1 MDMDLLALA
10 LRECVGRGRDI
21 VLAPNGRASAAVKE
35 LMRRDYGLEP
45 RFLVDSYHYDGVT
58 VFSPDALPEGAEEC
72 TYLIT
77 ATREWDRRELDCAL
91 RAHVPGDRIVMPEDM
106 EAPWR
111 AVLADPE
118 KVRPDFLGVGFPKCL
133 TTSVYY
139 VLRKNPNVF
148 LTKSKESFFLCG
160 KPDRT
165 RHELYKA
172 EYRGA
177 RDTGRLV
184 GEFET
189 QYGSLPRRVH
199 AYHGSDVRLLFFV
212 RDPLKALYSHFKMH
226 MRDVYSDSDIALFRE
241 FGHVCP
247 EMYDKWV
254 DGQDRDGKE
263 KFLFGQSLQYYLTY
277 YPREQIHVVLAEEL
291 IADTQNRMH
300 ALQRFIGLPE
310 EKCVDYPVL
319 PRTNEGK
326 NVSKDYLCAVANN
339 KIHEI
344 SRELYGNDALLEE
357 YYNVLRPQLRKHT
370 LVDYSE
376 PPLPET
382 TARLREYYRDDIH
395 LLEELLGRS
404 LQGLWY

>member
-21 VLAPNGRASAAVKE
+21 VLAPNGKASAAVKE

-45 RFLVDSYHYDGVT
+45 RFLVDSNRYDGAA

-77 ATREWDRRELDCAL
+77 AVREWDRRELDCAL

-133 TTSVYY
+133 TTSVYTA
-139 VLRKNPNVF
+139 LRSNPNVF
-148 LTKSKESFFLCG
+148 LTKSKESHFL
-160 KPDRT
+160 DR
-165 RHELYKA
+165 RPCPASHEKYKA
-172 EYRGA
+172 EF
-177 RDTGRLV
+177 RDAFGKGRLV
-184 GEFET
+184 GEIET
-189 QYGSLPRRVH
+189 MYGFLPRRVH
-199 AYHGSDVRLLFFV
+199 AYHGDNVRLLFFL
-212 RDPLKALYSHFKMH
+212 RDPLKALYSDFKMC
-226 MRDVYSDSDIALFRE
+226 MRDVYSDADIALFRE
-241 FGHVCP
+241 FGRVCP

-254 DGQDRDGKE
+254 DRGDRGAKH
-263 KFLFGQSLQYYLTY
+263 FYLFGQALRYYLSY
-277 YPREQIHVVLAEEL
+277 YPREQVRVFLAEEL
-291 IADTQNRMH
+291 ISDTQNQMH

-310 EKCVDYPVL
+310 EKCADYPAL

-326 NVSKDYLCAVANN
+326 TVSRDYLCAIANN
-339 KIHEI
+339 KIHQI
-344 SRELYGNDALLEE
+344 SHELYGDDDLRGRFF
-357 YYNVLRPQLRKHT
+357 NVLRPQLWQHT
-370 LVDYSE
+370 QVEYNE
-376 PPLPET
+376 QPLPET
-382 TARLREYYRDDIH
+382 TARLRAFFMDDIR